1 MLFRL
6 SKDENLTHAT
16 TLINLENILVSEI
29 NQAQNDQ
36 NCMIVSI

>member
-16 TLINLENILVSEI
+16 TLINLEILVSEI

>member
-16 TLINLENILVSEI
+16 TFINLEILVSEI